1 MKSIQEDIK
10 NQDFKKVYL
19 FFGEE
24 GYLKQQYKQK
34 LLEAL
39 MPEEDTMNT
48 GYFEGKNVNVA
59 EVIDLAETMPF
70 LAQRRVMVFQDTG
83 FFKNKCD
90 QLADYM
96 KELPD
101 YLAMIFVESDVDKR
115 SRMYKAVKNAGRVVE
130 FGFQDEKTLTRWVL
144 GKISREGKKIT
155 QKDMELFLTMT
166 GTDMGNIALELEKLL
181 SYTLDKD
188 VITREDIEQVCVP
201 QITNKI
207 FDMVRAVTDRK
218 QERALGLYY
227 DLLALRE
234 PPMRIL
240 FLLARQFNLL
250 LQTKEMMALGYSSQD
265 LSKNLGVPPFAAK
278 NYIACARQY
287 DSDELRQ
294 AVEDCMKSEEDVK
307 NGRLGDVLSV
317 ELLIIKYSSK

>member
-10 NQDFKKVYL
+10 NMEFKKVYL
-19 FFGEE
+19 LYGEE
-24 GYLKQQYKQK
+24 CYLKQQYKKK

-39 MPEEDTMNT
+39 MPEDDTMNT
-48 GYFEGKNVNVA
+48 GFFEGKNVNVA
-59 EVIDLAETMPF
+59 EVIDLGETMPF
-70 LAQRRVMVFQDTG
+70 LAQRRVMVFLDTG

-101 YLAMIFVESDVDKR
+101 YLTMIFVESDVDKR

-144 GKISREGKKIT
+144 GRIGREGKKIT
-155 QKDMELFLTMT
+155 QKDMELFLNMT
-166 GTDMGNIALELEKLL
+166 GTDMGNISQELEKLL
-181 SYTLDKD
+181 SYTLNKD
-188 VITREDIEQVCVP
+188 VITREDIEEVCVP

-218 QERALGLYY
+218 QERALELYY
-227 DLLALRE
+227 DLLSLRE

-250 LQTKEMMALGYSSQD
+250 LQAKEMLVSGYSPSD
-265 LSKNLGVPPFAAK
+265 VSKKLGVPPFAAK
-278 NYIACARQY
+278 NYIACARLY
-287 DSDELRQ
+287 DCDELRE

-317 ELLIIKYSSK
+317 ELLIIKYSGK